1 MSFSLCQ
8 PSAFSFDINRSW
20 SPYTDLED
28 ATSVTSV
35 ILLHRLLLCRKFLLS
50 SLSLTSSLS
59 ASHAGLPAV
68 LLFLAHTRQAL
79 PLGLCP
85 FHSSAY
91 NTNNSKLTPSSPWGL
106 SSFFAFLARPSL
118 TSHLKFQP
126 YLPIWH
132 IHSPCYLFLLSTY
145 YHLLCDTYK

>member
-1 MSFSLCQ
+1 MGLPCCFFTKLFWPLFLILSLQHFSKI
-8 PSAFSFDINRSW
+8 DR
-20 SPYTDLED
+20 
-28 ATSVTSV
+28 V
-35 ILLHRLLLCRKFLLS
+35 FLLS

-79 PLGLCP
+79 ALGLCP

-132 IHSPCYLFLLSTY
+132 IHPPCYLFLLSTY